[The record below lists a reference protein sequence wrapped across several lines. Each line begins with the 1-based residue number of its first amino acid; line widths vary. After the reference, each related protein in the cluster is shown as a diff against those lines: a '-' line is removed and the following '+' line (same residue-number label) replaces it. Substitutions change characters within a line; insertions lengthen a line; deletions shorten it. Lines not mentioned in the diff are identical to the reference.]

1 MQVGVEVEA
10 LVPGME
16 HGGADDE
23 AFGIGG
29 DGLGGDSEQ
38 DREPN
43 AAVLEGDPGDRRR
56 QGEVDPLAAAPPG
69 REKRRMDG
77 RFSVSRLRDPIGCG
91 PVLTRLARTTPRLHG
106 NVFRRING
114 SADRA
119 PCASPG
125 WPMSCNPLGGRAN
138 PVPAWE
144 SSG

>member
-56 QGEVDPLAAAPPG
+56 QGEVDPLAAAPPEG
-69 REKRRMDG
+69 RNGQWTDG
-77 RFSVSRLRDPIGCG
+77 SQSL
-91 PVLTRLARTTPRLHG
+91 
-106 NVFRRING
+106 G
-114 SADRA
+114 SGIR
-119 PCASPG
+119 
-125 WPMSCNPLGGRAN
+125 
-138 PVPAWE
+138 
-144 SSG
+144 SGAVRS